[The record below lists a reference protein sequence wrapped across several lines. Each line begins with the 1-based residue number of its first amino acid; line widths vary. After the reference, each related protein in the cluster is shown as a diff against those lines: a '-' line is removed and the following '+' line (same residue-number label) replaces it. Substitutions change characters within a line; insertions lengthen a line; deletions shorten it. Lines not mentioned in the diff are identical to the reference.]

1 MRKFGRAAATAA
13 GAASLAGLASLLSIT
28 VPASAYTTGP
38 VAPAAPAATRAGTLA
53 RIKPGGPMSLPR
65 NQPPAPP
72 AFSGK
77 TINVVSQNWGGYVAQ
92 QQGVRFRYVRA
103 AFFVPYV
110 DCASTPSSF
119 SGHWVGLDGAGNGT
133 VEQDGILAACQGT
146 TPVYSAWYEM
156 FPLPPVYSSITVR
169 PGNSIVASAY
179 YNSGTGKF
187 TLSLTN
193 TTNGEH
199 FTHALACP
207 SGSLCPRSSAEVI
220 SEAPSSGTAI
230 LPLTNFRAESFTDV
244 VVTNSHG
251 HRGGLRAPWWDTFGV
266 STENNSGTVLD
277 QPTQVFRAKAFDCYW
292 MAQG

>member
-13 GAASLAGLASLLSIT
+13 GAASLATITVLASGYAT
-28 VPASAYTTGP
+28 GSAALA
-38 VAPAAPAATRAGTLA
+38 APAAPRAGRLA
-53 RIKPGGPMSLPR
+53 QIRPGGPMAVPR
-65 NQPPAPP
+65 NRSAARQ
-72 AFSGK
+72 AFYGK

-92 QQGVRFRYVRA
+92 RPGVKFRYVRA

-133 VEQDGILAACQGT
+133 VEQDGILAACQGA

-156 FPLPPVYSSITVR
+156 FPLPPVYSNITLR

-199 FTHALACP
+199 FTHTLACP
-207 SGSLCPRSSAEVI
+207 SGSLCQRSSAEVI
-220 SEAPSSGTAI
+220 SEAPSSGTSI
-230 LPLTNFRAESFTDV
+230 LPLANFRAESFTDV
-244 VVTNSHG
+244 VLTSSHG
-251 HRGGLRAPWWDTFGV
+251 QRAGLRAPWWDTFGV
-266 STENNSGTVLD
+266 STENNSGAVLD
-277 QPTQVFRAKAFDCYW
+277 QPTQIFRGKAFDCYW
-292 MAQG
+292 MAQS

>member
-1 MRKFGRAAATAA
+1 
-13 GAASLAGLASLLSIT
+13 
-28 VPASAYTTGP
+28 
-38 VAPAAPAATRAGTLA
+38 
-53 RIKPGGPMSLPR
+53 
-65 NQPPAPP
+65 
-72 AFSGK
+72 
-77 TINVVSQNWGGYVAQ
+77 VAQ
-92 QQGVRFRYVRA
+92 QHGARFRYVRA

-156 FPLPPVYSSITVR
+156 FPLPPVYSNITVR

-199 FTHALACP
+199 FTHTLACP
-207 SGSLCPRSSAEVI
+207 SGSLCQRSSAEVI
-220 SEAPSSGTAI
+220 SEAPSSGTTI

-244 VVTNSHG
+244 TVTNSHG
-251 HRGGLRAPWWDTFGV
+251 QRAGLRAPWWGSFGV
-266 STENNSGTVLD
+266 STENTGGAVLD
-277 QPTQVFRAKAFDCYW
+277 QPTQIFRAKAFDCYW
-292 MAQG
+292 MAPRAERDPGLAWPARLTPPGRPGRSSASSQLRLE